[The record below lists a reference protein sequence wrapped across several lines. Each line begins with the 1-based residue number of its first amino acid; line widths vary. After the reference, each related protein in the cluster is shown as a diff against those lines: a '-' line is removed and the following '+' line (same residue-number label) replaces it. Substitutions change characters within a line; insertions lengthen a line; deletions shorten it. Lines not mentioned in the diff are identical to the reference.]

1 MKENKLGR
9 EDLLDQSELTD
20 YDDDDGDGKGGD
32 LVVGAKVTDDFEGV
46 VVDLLGSH
54 QVRVVCTDC
63 LDTFMIT
70 SEQYVLIVSFVHSHK
85 SPFDLVKKTLYMFS
99 AFHGFCSKA
108 FQPYLMK
115 MT

>member
-54 QVRVVCTDC
+54 QVGVVCTDC
-63 LDTFMIT
+63 LNHYDD
-70 SEQYVLIVSFVHSHK
+70 V
-85 SPFDLVKKTLYMFS
+85 
-99 AFHGFCSKA
+99 
-108 FQPYLMK
+108 
-115 MT
+115 